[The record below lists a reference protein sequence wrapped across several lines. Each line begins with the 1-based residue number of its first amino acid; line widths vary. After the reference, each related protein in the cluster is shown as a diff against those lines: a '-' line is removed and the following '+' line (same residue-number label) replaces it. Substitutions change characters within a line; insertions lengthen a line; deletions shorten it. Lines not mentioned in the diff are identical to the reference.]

1 MKQKCHAHTDASAP
15 KTAAYPSQWKEF
27 IAATKGREFSNAAAA
42 SRFAARYRIAT
53 GFSAASFEGIAK
65 DTAEGFSV
73 LLKVLL
79 AVNAME
85 AVIKLQGIEL
95 HAVQLID
102 EPLAHDLRTH
112 SAALFG
118 VLLEG
123 ADKRYGSRLQAVI
136 DCESDDLW
144 VIARTVRNTLAHG
157 VLTSGG
163 AGVTRSKRKRQLQER
178 LADAVL
184 RSADEQFTKWFG
196 SVQPALAANQL
207 AHSVSKR
214 SQKK

>member
-1 MKQKCHAHTDASAP
+1 MNVKIKSVVTM
-15 KTAAYPSQWKEF
+15 
-27 IAATKGREFSNAAAA
+27 RM
-42 SRFAARYRIAT
+42 
-53 GFSAASFEGIAK
+53 
-65 DTAEGFSV
+65 TAES
-73 LLKVLL
+73 
-79 AVNAME
+79 E
-85 AVIKLQGIEL
+85 T
-95 HAVQLID
+95 HARALITSRDLVSIID

-136 DCESDDLW
+136 DRESDDLW
-144 VIARTVRNTLAHG
+144 VIARAVRNTLAHG

-163 AGVTRSKRKRQLQER
+163 AGVTRSKRQRQLQER

-196 SVQPALAANQL
+196 VVQPALAANQL
-207 AHSVSKR
+207 AHSVPTR
-214 SQKK
+214 GQKK